1 MTPDLLLKELK
12 IFTSSEIVHMY
23 MVERK
28 IKPGSKAKEKPSQ
41 KFEYIPMQ
49 IGLSPDLIPII
60 QGMLTKI
67 IEKKIKDGI
76 EIKEYEVIDDT
87 ENKIETYSDLGK
99 IAGFQEFLNTR
110 LNGEIK
116 PLKSFEEISELE
128 KAWALCYGFYNKE
141 RETRLYCI
149 KKLAPRNMVVDVET
163 STSIPEAIKNG
174 ITSLFDLE
182 TKTLKPFNGFS
193 LNIEPS
199 IDMIYFEESIYIFR
213 KKGFEDITSLTEEFE
228 IMALGLVSEI
238 EEINFMEGLEH
249 LALVIKDKPAFR
261 NKLIKAK
268 TIGNLDFLKKCK
280 NIKLEFQRAGKKLD
294 IKFNFDKDGKIIAV
308 DNVDAENIL
317 KVLCE
322 YYKEG
327 IFGGK
332 VFESPAGRIKK

>member
-12 IFTSSEIVHMY
+12 IFTSCEIVHMY

-28 IKPGSKAKEKPSQ
+28 LKPGSKAKDKPSL

-67 IEKKIKDGI
+67 IERKIKEDI
-76 EIKEYEVIDDT
+76 KIKEYEVIDDT
-87 ENKIETYSDLGK
+87 ENKIEIYTDLGK
-99 IAGFQEFLNTR
+99 IAGFQEFLSTR

-116 PLKSFEEISELE
+116 PLKSFEEIKELE

-141 RETRLYCI
+141 KETWLYCI
-149 KKLAPRNMVVDVET
+149 KKLAPRNMVVDIEM
-163 STSIPEAIKNG
+163 STSIPDAIKNG
-174 ITSLFDLE
+174 LTSWFDLD

-228 IMALGLVSEI
+228 VLALGLVSEI
-238 EEINFMEGLEH
+238 EEINFMEGMEH
-249 LALVIKDKPAFR
+249 LSSIIKEKPAFR

-268 TIGNLDFLKKCK
+268 TIGNLDFLQTCK

-332 VFESPAGRIKK
+332 VFESPAGRLKK

>member
-141 RETRLYCI
+141 RETWLYCI